1 MRVKLFTYHFSD
13 NYGALIQA
21 YALRKRFMNR
31 SIDAQFINY
40 HPRYVEEGGDYDE
53 FFNPRKWRKN
63 LTISYLKATSLY
75 GSLFGSATQHKAFD
89 DFRKQYL
96 GVTGSRLL
104 DADQLVG
111 AIDADILVCGSDQI
125 WSPSVQRGLDPVY
138 FLDFP
143 FAEGIRKISY
153 APSFGRSQLAPQFHV
168 EARRLISQLDG
179 ISVREDSGVE
189 IVRTV
194 SGREAQCVPDPT
206 ILLGDFR
213 ELLGPIIPTQ
223 DKHIFCYA
231 LRTSEVIREVAEHV
245 AKVNGVRLIS
255 PSTAHQ
261 RWKSIGTG
269 VTPGPIEWLRLL
281 NSSMI
286 VVTNSFHGVALSII
300 MNKPFL
306 AVSLPGKNLALNERM
321 LNLLRLVELLNRVV
335 SSNRADEIDKVI
347 SSSIDWCNVNKR
359 LSELRS
365 SGEAFLNN
373 QINHICKIGLYD

>member
-21 YALRKRFMNR
+21 YALRKWFMNC

-53 FFNPRKWRKN
+53 FFNPRKWKKN

-75 GSLFGSATQHKAFD
+75 GSLCGSATQHKAFD

-111 AIDADILVCGSDQI
+111 AIDADMLVCGSDQI

-143 FAEGIRKISY
+143 FVEGIRKISY
-153 APSFGRSQLAPQFHV
+153 APSFGRAQLAPQFHV

-189 IVRTV
+189 IVRAV

-206 ILLGDFR
+206 ILLGDFH
-213 ELLGPIIPTQ
+213 ELLGPISPTQ
-223 DKHIFCYA
+223 DNHIFCYA

-245 AKVNGVRLIS
+245 AKVNGVRLLS
-255 PSTAHQ
+255 SRTAHQ
-261 RWKSIGTG
+261 RWKAIGTSSEL
-269 VTPGPIEWLRLL
+269 GPIEWLQQIYS
-281 NSSMI
+281 SSMVI
-286 VVTNSFHGVALSII
+286 TNSFHGVALSVIF
-300 MNKPFL
+300 NKPFL
-306 AVSLPGKNLALNERM
+306 FVALSGKRDALNERVN
-321 LNLLRLVELLNRVV
+321 NLLTYLDLNNRVV
-335 SSNRADEIDKVI
+335 RSSNFDKIDEMLTR
-347 SSSIDWCNVNKR
+347 SIDWFEVNKKLALMRETGSGFLLNQMR
-359 LSELRS
+359 LSGW
-365 SGEAFLNN
+365 GEAV
-373 QINHICKIGLYD
+373 